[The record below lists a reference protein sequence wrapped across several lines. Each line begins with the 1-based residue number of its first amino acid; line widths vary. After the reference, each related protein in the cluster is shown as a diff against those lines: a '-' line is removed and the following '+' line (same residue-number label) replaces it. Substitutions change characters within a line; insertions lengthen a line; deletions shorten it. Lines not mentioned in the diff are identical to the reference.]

1 MEDIEV
7 GEYVRTDDGE
17 IGKVIKIKDDD
28 EYSYNYYICD
38 DDRANSIRSMIVK
51 HSKNIIDL
59 IEVGDYVNG
68 HLIEEIQELH
78 GKKCVFYDLDL
89 PMQLGLHFYMNN
101 DIKTIVA
108 KEQFARAEYSVE
120 KD

>member
-1 MEDIEV
+1 MDIEV
-7 GEYVRTDDGE
+7 GEYVRTKNGE
-17 IGKVIKIKDDD
+17 IDIVINDD
-28 EYSYNYYICD
+28 YYMSLYIECK
-38 DDRANSIRSMIVK
+38 NGLVEIFNIIK

-68 HLIEEIQELH
+68 HLIEEIQELQ